1 MKKIIFL
8 LLIALSISAS
18 AFAQT
23 APDTAEVGE
32 ATAQAPKQRRKSFR
46 PTKDQI
52 GSAQTFLKTQ
62 NLYTGEPTGKYDP
75 ELRKAIKEFQ
85 GANGLAKS
93 GRLNRATLEKM
104 SIELTEEQAAEPAPA
119 DSYAGEAKAKNP
131 GKIKPRRKVFR
142 ATRDQI
148 TAAHEKMKADGI
160 YSGEATGKY
169 NDDFRA
175 AVRQYQES
183 NGLRKTGGLTRETV
197 EKLGIEFTDKQKQD
211 AAAEQA
217 DETAGASDAAN

>member
-23 APDTAEVGE
+23 APATAEVGE

-119 DSYAGEAKAKNP
+119 DS
-131 GKIKPRRKVFR
+131 
-142 ATRDQI
+142 
-148 TAAHEKMKADGI
+148 
-160 YSGEATGKY
+160 
-169 NDDFRA
+169 
-175 AVRQYQES
+175 
-183 NGLRKTGGLTRETV
+183 
-197 EKLGIEFTDKQKQD
+197 
-211 AAAEQA
+211 
-217 DETAGASDAAN
+217 